1 MPRRPRVFVPDISV
15 HVIHR
20 GINRAAIVCDDA
32 DRALFLALLR
42 RAAQRHR
49 LLIHGF
55 VLMDT
60 HYHLIVTP
68 PDQFSLPETMKD
80 LGERYVRYFNGRYR
94 RIGTLWNGPYRSLM
108 IYDATYWLTCLRY
121 IEQNPVRARM
131 VRRPVDFTWSS
142 HRFHAY
148 GAKYD
153 WLTPHDAYLA
163 LGTTPLDRQV
173 AYRAVCDAPLSD
185 SELVEQRS
193 RWTPAR
199 ANRRIQTV
207 F

>member
-1 MPRRPRVFVPDISV
+1 MSRPPRIFVPDISV

-20 GINRAAIVCDDA
+20 GINRTAIVFDDG
-32 DRALFLALLR
+32 DRALFLGLLR
-42 RAAQRHR
+42 RTAERHR
-49 LLIHGF
+49 LLIHAF

-80 LGERYVRYFNGRYR
+80 LGERYVRYFNRRYR
-94 RIGTLWNGPYRSLM
+94 RIGTLWNGPYRSLL

-131 VRRPVDFTWSS
+131 VQRPENFSWSS
-142 HRFHAY
+142 YRFHAF

-153 WLTPHDAYLA
+153 WLTPHETYLA
-163 LGTTPLDRQV
+163 LGTTPFDRQN
-173 AYRAVCDAPLSD
+173 AYRAICEAPVSDA
-185 SELVEQRS
+185 ELLEQRS
-193 RWTPAR
+193 RWTPPR
-199 ANRRIQTV
+199 ANKLIQTV